1 MHLGSV
7 RGSRTAAALARPGV
21 TGGLVP
27 AEPDLTNLFAESI
40 PQDAIFEGSYTVHHV
55 AEPHSPEFYLS
66 SAHIGQ
72 LIGLAFSTTDHT
84 P

>member
-66 SAHIGQ
+66 SGH
-72 LIGLAFSTTDHT
+72 IGLAFSTTDRT

>member
-1 MHLGSV
+1 V
-7 RGSRTAAALARPGV
+7 
-21 TGGLVP
+21 
-27 AEPDLTNLFAESI
+27 FAESI